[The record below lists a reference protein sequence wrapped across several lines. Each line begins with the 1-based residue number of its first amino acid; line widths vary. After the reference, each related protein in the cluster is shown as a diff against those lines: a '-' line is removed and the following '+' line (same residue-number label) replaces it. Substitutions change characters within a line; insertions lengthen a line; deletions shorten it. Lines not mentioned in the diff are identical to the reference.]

1 MPEETL
7 SCLVQAN
14 WKHSFHVRLM
24 CELIIIMLLQISSQA
39 VDKLYSH
46 CVFLVAREPGYEVV
60 LVVVLT
66 SLEQA
71 VRLLATCNKLDG
83 IIRLVTWLF

>member
-24 CELIIIMLLQISSQA
+24 CELIIMMLQISSQA
-39 VDKLYSH
+39 VDKLYLH
-46 CVFLVAREPGYEVV
+46 CFFLIAREPGYEVV

-66 SLEQA
+66 SLGQA
-71 VRLLATCNKLDG
+71 VRLLATCNKLV
-83 IIRLVTWLF
+83 LTSLMQS